1 MRKLVFVAAVALAGC
16 AASSQWSKSG
26 ATPQNL
32 VDDQALCHTKAEAIF
47 PVDPKMM
54 SAGWSTAPRRECS
67 GPSNSNCVNVPG
79 VLAPERMLDANEA
92 SRKKGEDACMKALGW
107 SR

>member
-1 MRKLVFVAAVALAGC
+1 MRKLVFVAVIALAGC
-16 AASSQWSKSG
+16 AASTQWSKSG

-32 VDDQALCHTKAEAIF
+32 VDDKALCQSKAEAIF

-54 SAGWSTAPRRECS
+54 SAGWTTAPRRECS
-67 GPSNSNCVNVPG
+67 GPSNTCVNLPG
-79 VLAPERMLDANEA
+79 VPAPERMLDANEA
-92 SRKKGEDACMKALGW
+92 SRVKGVEACMKALGW